1 MCSEKEENQREGQ
14 GPQAYLWDTNM
25 RFRFKWNNPG
35 EDRITWVSRHSCSK
49 CGHRHFCFC
58 KDVGSSSGRRWP
70 CSKGQPCHHRLITLI
85 QGSQVC
91 RPRLFLESKGIA
103 GLGLGLETFRHLLEV
118 WKRTLEDASVFL
130 IFVLSTWRG
139 TQIG

>member
-35 EDRITWVSRHSCSK
+35 EDRITSVVGIPAQSAVWWVTGISASA
-49 CGHRHFCFC
+49 
-58 KDVGSSSGRRWP
+58 RWWEAVLGDDGP
-70 CSKGQPCHHRLITLI
+70 APKASLAITGNHPHPGQPRL
-85 QGSQVC
+85 QASAV
-91 RPRLFLESKGIA
+91 LESKGIA

-118 WKRTLEDASVFL
+118 WKEASVIL

-139 TQIG
+139 MQIG